1 MSSPQEIL
9 LLRFGN
15 VLLQRKEKLEMVSKS
30 QENESGLF
38 VVYQALIDVG
48 ASLPSLVAV
57 LSDASFD
64 KRSARVKEIP
74 IKSLH
79 VRTYKNWSDFQDLG
93 FTDLPEELETP
104 DNFKD
109 GAQDFAMT
117 AVSETK
123 DSRTYKFDSD
133 GLGTITLFTSRA
145 VQPGISHGLPF
156 KTKLLGWVGE
166 NNFVFVI

>member
-1 MSSPQEIL
+1 M
-9 LLRFGN
+9 
-15 VLLQRKEKLEMVSKS
+15 LQKKEKLQMVSKS

-57 LSDASFD
+57 LADASFD
-64 KRSARVKEIP
+64 KKSARVSEIP

-93 FTDLPEELETP
+93 FTDLPEELQSP
-104 DNFKD
+104 
-109 GAQDFAMT
+109 GAFEEGAEDFPMT
-117 AVSETK
+117 AISETK
-123 DSRTYKFDSD
+123 DSRTYQFEKE
-133 GLGTITLFTSRA
+133 GLGSITLFTSRS

-156 KTKLLGWVGE
+156 KTKFLGWVGE
-166 NNFVFVI
+166 NNFVYVA